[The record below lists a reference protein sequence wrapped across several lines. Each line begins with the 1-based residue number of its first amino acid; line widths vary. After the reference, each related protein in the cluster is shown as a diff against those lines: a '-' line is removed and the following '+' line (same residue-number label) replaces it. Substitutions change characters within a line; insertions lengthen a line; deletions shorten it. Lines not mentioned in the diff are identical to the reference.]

1 MTETYLVEAKSS
13 VFSDTSLAEADFDTD
28 CQREFPSEAAAED
41 WVSDRMDPYS
51 NAGTLSLHTAHP
63 NDTSDVDAYL
73 VFRPSQGV
81 WVVDS

>member
-1 MTETYLVEAKSS
+1 MTETYLVEAKNS
-13 VFSDTSLAEADFDTD
+13 VFSDTSLAEADFDTN

-41 WVSDRMDPYS
+41 WVTDQMNPHT
-51 NAGTLSLHTAHP
+51 NPGTLSLHTAHP

-81 WVVDS
+81 WVADS